1 LLLNACPS
9 YEVQNEGSYSR
20 LAQQFLRVST
30 TQLQPVYAI
39 LGKTWLTGTRDL
51 PKPPE
56 VAAVSEN
63 PLFKPSAQR
72 HDSFESWLR
81 RIHVSDVQIIPR
93 RLLSDTDG
101 VLARS
106 KHTS

>member
-9 YEVQNEGSYSR
+9 YEEQNEGSYSR

-39 LGKTWLTGTRDL
+39 LGKTWLTGARDL

-72 HDSFESWLR
+72 HHSFNFSLDESTSVVAWN
-81 RIHVSDVQIIPR
+81 S
-93 RLLSDTDG
+93 LLNKPPT
-101 VLARS
+101 
-106 KHTS
+106 